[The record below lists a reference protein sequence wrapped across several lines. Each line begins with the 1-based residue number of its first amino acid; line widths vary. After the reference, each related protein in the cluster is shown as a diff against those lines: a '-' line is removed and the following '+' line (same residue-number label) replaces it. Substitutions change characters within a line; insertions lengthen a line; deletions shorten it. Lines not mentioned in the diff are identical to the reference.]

1 MTQLSASFN
10 DTGYRAFITSE
21 AVLVG
26 QLVKLNSDGE
36 LELCGPGDSPLGS
49 VAALG
54 AGHGVAGSPVTVAL
68 LNKPGSLVVIAAGAI
83 TLGAPVYAAASGRV
97 SSSSTGRAVG
107 LALIAAVTAGDQIEI
122 LPLESLSAVSGG
134 LASFTLF
141 SDFFHYTST
150 EDFTSILTDSGTATV
165 SDGAGGLLDLVPS
178 DGSVADNDEAYIK
191 STAEVFLFAQNK
203 PISFAAKVGWT
214 EANTDDANVIVGLM
228 SGAAA
233 NALQDGGGGPAA
245 NFSGAVFFKVDG
257 GTTWRAMV
265 SLGATQAEVTLS
277 NIPAAPGAGNSQKLE
292 IIWFSTSSTSGTA
305 YFYIDGILVGSQ
317 AFTYTGATEMNV
329 IVGVKNGSANNE
341 SLEVDY
347 VFCSQVR

>member
-10 DTGYRAFITSE
+10 DTGYKAFITSE
-21 AVLVG
+21 NVLVG
-26 QLVKLNSDGE
+26 QLVKLNSDGK
-36 LELCGPGDSPLGS
+36 LKLCGPGDAPIGVVS
-49 VAALG
+49 ALG
-54 AGHGVAGSPVTVAL
+54 AGYGAADTPVTVAL
-68 LNKPGSLVVIAAGAI
+68 LNKSGSFVAIAAGAI
-83 TLGAPVYAAASGRV
+83 TLGAQVYAAASGRI
-97 SSSSTGRAVG
+97 SAASTGRAVG
-107 LALIAAVTAGDQIEI
+107 LALMAATTAGDQIEI
-122 LPLESLSAVSGG
+122 LPLESLSAVAGG
-134 LASFTLF
+134 LASATLF
-141 SDFFHYTST
+141 SDFFHYTTT

-165 SDGAGGLLDLVPS
+165 ADGAGGLLDLVPS
-178 DGSVADNDEAYIK
+178 DGTVADNDEAYIK
-191 STAEVFLFAQNK
+191 STVEAFLFAQNK

-214 EANTDDANVIVGLM
+214 EANTDDANVIVGLL
-228 SGAAA
+228 SAAAA
-233 NALQDGGGGPAA
+233 NSLQDNGAGPQA

-265 SLGATQAEVTLS
+265 SIGATQAEVTLS

-329 IVGVKNGSANNE
+329 IVGIKNGSANNE